1 MRVYP
6 LVPVLTRVNLNIRTL
21 VSFSIGLMSI
31 FSHSYAFANVGQQLS
46 AAQTLTLSEAN
57 QHYIDKKYQSAIQLT
72 KSIIQKAPENIAAK
86 ILQAQSLSKLNKH
99 KQAIKL
105 YQAVL
110 EARPDMPEVYNNLA
124 SLYARQ
130 GELEVARQTLE
141 NGIATNKQYQ
151 TLYENLSAIYVEMAR
166 GAYSKALKLGV
177 QAKAVQLKT
186 LNWAL
191 PESRQALALNTS
203 GNTAGIS
210 NNKKLVTQPAATQP
224 QPAIQESKKTSEVK
238 LASASLSKP
247 KVVTKPEA
255 SVAVV
260 QPASQTRTKTE
271 FREKNAPTINKDEV
285 ITALQGWAA
294 AWSAQAVDLYLS
306 FYGKEF
312 KPARLSRKVWA
323 VQRRIRLSKP
333 RWVNVRLKN
342 FDVKAVEKQADK
354 AIVRL
359 VQDYRA
365 DNYQDKTRKQFV
377 MKRTLDGWRIL
388 SEQSLAVIR

>member
-6 LVPVLTRVNLNIRTL
+6 LVPVLTRVNLNIWTL
-21 VSFSIGLMSI
+21 VSLSIGFISI
-31 FSHSYAFANVGQQLS
+31 FSHSYALANVGQQLS
-46 AAQTLTLSEAN
+46 AAQALTLSEAN
-57 QHYIDKKYQSAIQLT
+57 QLYIDKKYQSAIQLT
-72 KSIIQKAPENIAAK
+72 RTIIQKAPDNIAAK
-86 ILQAQSLSKLNKH
+86 ILQAQSLGKLNKH

-191 PESRQALALNTS
+191 PESRQALALNTN
-203 GNTAGIS
+203 GKTAGIS
-210 NNKKLVTQPAATQP
+210 NNKKPATQPVTTQP
-224 QPAIQESKKTSEVK
+224 QPAMPESTKTSEVK

-247 KVVTKPEA
+247 EVATKPEA
-255 SVAVV
+255 SVVVV

-271 FREKNAPTINKDEV
+271 FREKNVPTINKDEV

-312 KPARLSRKVWA
+312 KPDRLSRKVWA

-377 MKRTLDGWRIL
+377 MKRTVDGWRIL